1 MKKKKR
7 FIVSGTIQA
16 NNRVAVL
23 INNIV
28 NFVTSQPFLIV
39 KIISLFL
46 TPSTSIINKN
56 KFFELLK
63 R

>member
-39 KIISLFL
+39 KIISLF